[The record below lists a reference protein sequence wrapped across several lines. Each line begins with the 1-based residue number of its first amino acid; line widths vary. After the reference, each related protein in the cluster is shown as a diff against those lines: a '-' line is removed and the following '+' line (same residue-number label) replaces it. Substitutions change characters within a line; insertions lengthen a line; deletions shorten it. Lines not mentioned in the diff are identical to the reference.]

1 MVTGTI
7 RTAGDGTELRHYRLT
22 RLGRGVLDHR
32 RGLLL
37 GFDRAVHA
45 LLPAE
50 DVGEKR

>member
-7 RTAGDGTELRHYRLT
+7 RTAGDGTEPCHYRLT